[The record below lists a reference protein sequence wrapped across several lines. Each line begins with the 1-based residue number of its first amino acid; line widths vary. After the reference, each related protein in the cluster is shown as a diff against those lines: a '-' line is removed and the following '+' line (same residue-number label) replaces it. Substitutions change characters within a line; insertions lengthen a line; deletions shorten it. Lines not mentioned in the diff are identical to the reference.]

1 MPGGLFWRI
10 SKSSFPIILVILTG
24 PFGGRLMTELYPY
37 PRFSIAERDRR
48 WNAVRELM
56 RRHNLDVIVTPQN
69 SGHSA
74 DYQANT
80 RYLTHCGGGEPDLA
94 AVFPLEGEVTV
105 MATSAAPRWP
115 TVQDWTQD
123 VREARRNYGRA
134 IVERLKE
141 LNVERGRI
149 GVTGLGEVE
158 GTRTPEG
165 TILYGTWK
173 QIRGAFPNAELI
185 DATAI
190 LEEVRYVKSLEEID
204 ALAKSMEINELAVQ
218 AEIEAAKVGVKDWEV
233 WAAAHY
239 AMIRNGSELPIH
251 CFWVSGKNPKRT
263 LTRPSMRLLERGD
276 VIINELEASWI
287 GYRAQAVQPVF
298 VEEIDPVQAELI
310 KVQREIFN
318 RVVESLKP
326 GITVGELAELT
337 KKTAESAAPK
347 SGPAA
352 GARGELNM
360 HGRGQGDDG
369 PIITPHAKS
378 PRQLAV
384 AMREN
389 MVFICKPAVISAD
402 GEYICQ
408 WGDTVV
414 VTPNGG
420 RRLGKRPHELAV
432 SDR

>member
-1 MPGGLFWRI
+1 MA
-10 SKSSFPIILVILTG
+10 
-24 PFGGRLMTELYPY
+24 ELYPY
-37 PRFSIAERDRR
+37 PRFSLAERDRR
-48 WNAVRELM
+48 WKAVRGLM
-56 RRHNLDVIVTPQN
+56 QRHDLDVIVTPQN

-80 RYLTHCGGGEPDLA
+80 RYLTHCGGGEPEVA
-94 AVFPLEGEVTV
+94 AVIPLDGAVTAI
-105 MATSAAPRWP
+105 ATSAAPRWP
-115 TVQDWTQD
+115 TVQDWVTD
-123 VREARRNYGRA
+123 VREARRNYGKV

-141 LNVERGRI
+141 LNVERSRI
-149 GVTGLGEVE
+149 GITGLGEVE

-165 TILYGTWK
+165 TIFYGTWK
-173 QIRGAFPNAELI
+173 QIREAFPNAELV

-190 LEEVRYVKSLEEID
+190 LDEVRYVKSEEEIA
-204 ALAKSMEINELAVQ
+204 ALAKSMEINELAMV

-239 AMIRNGSELPIH
+239 AMTRRGSELPIH

-287 GYRAQAVQPVF
+287 GYRAQGVQPVF
-298 VEEIDPVQAELI
+298 VEVIDPVQAELI
-310 KVQREIFN
+310 RVQREIFN

-337 KKTAESAAPK
+337 ESTAASAAPK

-384 AMREN
+384 EMREN
-389 MVFICKPAVISAD
+389 MVFICKPAAISAD

-414 VTPNGG
+414 VTKKGG
-420 RRLGKRPHELAV
+420 RRLGKRAHELAV
-432 SDR
+432 SGS

>member
-1 MPGGLFWRI
+1 MP
-10 SKSSFPIILVILTG
+10 
-24 PFGGRLMTELYPY
+24 ELYPY
-37 PRFSIAERDRR
+37 PRFSLAERDRR
-48 WNAVRELM
+48 WKAVRELM
-56 RRHNLDVIVTPQN
+56 RQQNIDVIVTPQN

-74 DYQANT
+74 DYQADT
-80 RYLTHCGGGEPDLA
+80 RYLTHCGGGEPDVA
-94 AVFPLEGEVTV
+94 AVFPLDGEVTAI
-105 MATSAAPRWP
+105 ATSAAPRWP

-149 GVTGLGEVE
+149 GITGLGEIE

-165 TILYGTWK
+165 TIFYGTWK
-173 QIRGAFPNAELI
+173 QIREAFPSAELV
-185 DATAI
+185 DATRI
-190 LEEVRYVKSLEEID
+190 LAEVRYVKSQEEID
-204 ALAKSMEINELAVQ
+204 VLAKSMEIIELAIQ
-218 AEIEAAKVGVKDWEV
+218 AEIAAARPGVKDWEV
-233 WAAAHY
+233 WAAAQY
-239 AMIRNGSELPIH
+239 AMMRHGSEMPVH

-287 GYRAQAVQPVF
+287 GYRSQGVQPVF
-298 VEEIDPVQAELI
+298 VEVINPVQAELI

-318 RVVESLKP
+318 RVLESLKP

-337 KKTAESAAPK
+337 RKTAESVAPQ

-352 GARGELNM
+352 GASGDLTM
-360 HGRGQGDDG
+360 HGRGAGDDG

-378 PRQLAV
+378 PRQLALPMV
-384 AMREN
+384 EN
-389 MVFICKPAVISAD
+389 MVLVCKPSAISAD

-414 VTPNGG
+414 VTKNGG
-420 RRLGKRPHELAV
+420 RRLGKRPHELAAAAG
-432 SDR
+432 